1 MNNFFKINLIASL
14 LLIQGCNVFN
24 NDTAHELI
32 CNHPKVIETVKG
44 LYINKVNNSPLSHK
58 LNAPN
63 TRLFSTRGIGLINIQ
78 QIDPTNSDNEVRQN
92 SKFINARSICKGTI
106 EHSMLIKKL
115 YRFKDDSEDLNL
127 FENNN
132 FEIPILYAV
141 NYEDGSDDFEV
152 QFSIENSLNFI
163 QAFIVFHKLDELYS
177 QSDEQLIPLSNK
189 N

>member
-1 MNNFFKINLIASL
+1 
-14 LLIQGCNVFN
+14 
-24 NDTAHELI
+24 
-32 CNHPKVIETVKG
+32 
-44 LYINKVNNSPLSHK
+44 
-58 LNAPN
+58 
-63 TRLFSTRGIGLINIQ
+63 
-78 QIDPTNSDNEVRQN
+78 
-92 SKFINARSICKGTI
+92 
-106 EHSMLIKKL
+106 MLIKKL

-141 NYEDGSDDFEV
+141 NYKDGSDDFEV